1 MFSNTITT
9 PEVFELSANSTF
21 PANEEGQNNSGN
33 INQTILATSAV
44 CYGVYMVDC
53 YVVKL
58 YRILKKWELSLTDEQ
73 KGNFISMQY
82 AILIF

>member
-9 PEVFELSANSTF
+9 PEVEPSTF
-21 PANEEGQNNSGN
+21 SANEEGQNNSGN
-33 INQTILATSAV
+33 INHTILATSAV

>member
-1 MFSNTITT
+1 MLSNTI
-9 PEVFELSANSTF
+9 PEVLELSANSTF

-44 CYGVYMVDC
+44 CYGVYMIDC

-58 YRILKKWELSLTDEQ
+58 YRILQKWELSLSDEQ
-73 KGNFISMQY
+73 RGNFISM
-82 AILIF
+82 